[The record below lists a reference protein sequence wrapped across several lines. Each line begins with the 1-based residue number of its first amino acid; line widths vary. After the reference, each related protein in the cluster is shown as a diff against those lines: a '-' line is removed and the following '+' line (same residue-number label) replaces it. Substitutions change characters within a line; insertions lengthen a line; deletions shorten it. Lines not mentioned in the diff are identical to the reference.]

1 MGEYDGLIEYVSLYF
16 TTGVRWVCMGLAIL
30 ILLHQIFALLR
41 MRNPSEI
48 WAYLK
53 CPDATTVPLTHWE
66 NLLGRSRGC
75 DIILNLGGV
84 SRSHGTLIRD
94 SEGVWEY
101 TDLNSKNGSYING
114 RKVTEPAILRAGDTL
129 TVGGGDFQLYPL
141 STRER
146 LENIEKRKRH
156 TKRTSPWIS
165 MLAIT
170 VFQLLTVIQFHISLG
185 DEYPGQL
192 TAAFLLICV
201 VMWAYVIT
209 LRVMK
214 RTGFEVELIAF
225 FLSTLSLALTASAY
239 PYAVLKQSICV
250 LLGVIFFFAMCW
262 LLRDLHKIKKL
273 VPFML
278 GFGVLLLVMN
288 LAIGTVAFGSQNWI
302 SIGGLTFQP
311 SEITKIIF
319 VFVGAASLN
328 ELQQRKNLLIFM
340 GFSFFC
346 LGCLA
351 IMGDFGTAIIFFAT
365 FLVISFLRSG
375 DFTKFFL
382 VLGAAALMGLMV
394 LRFKP
399 YVADRFSVWGHVWE
413 DPTDKGF
420 QQVQTLTSI
429 ASGGIPG
436 LGAGEGNLSDVAAAS
451 TDLVFGMLSEEWGLV
466 IAILAVLCII
476 TLGVFAYRS
485 IIAGRSTYYCIAA
498 CAVTTIFMFQTI
510 LNVFGSVDLLPL
522 TGVTFPF
529 VSSGGTSMIVCWGM
543 LAFLKAADTR
553 QNASLAVRIQER
565 DPEKGLTS
573 VESVS
578 AVDMYDPEDLY
589 ALLGEEYRKPSRKDR
604 KADTEAKAEQPAPR
618 TTRPM
623 KPAPKSS
630 SADANEL
637 EPPEWKQP
645 AKPKPSQPKP
655 AQPRPAQQ
663 QPAKP
668 KPVQDEARPPFTRE
682 KAQPKKSGPTVKTYQ
697 PQAESKPAAPQPKP
711 AAPASKPKQQGTPGV
726 RRDEPHTP
734 KAVRYKDV
742 SDDDFFGKFDPPAKP
757 KPEAPEE
764 DGPLT
769 LDDIFGNNGIFND
782 SGKGGKR

>member
-156 TKRTSPWIS
+156 TKRTSPWLS

-192 TAAFLLICV
+192 TAAFALICI

-225 FLSTLSLALTASAY
+225 FLATLSLALTASAY

-262 LLRDLHKIKKL
+262 LLRDLHKVKKL

-278 GFGVLLLVMN
+278 GFGVLLLIMN
-288 LAIGTVAFGSQNWI
+288 LVIGTVAFGSQNWI

-565 DPEKGLTS
+565 DPEKGLAS

-589 ALLGEEYRKPSRKDR
+589 ALLGEEYRAPSRKDR
-604 KADTEAKAEQPAPR
+604 KARKADTAANAEQSAPR

-630 SADANEL
+630 RADANEL
-637 EPPEWKQP
+637 EPPEWKQT
-645 AKPKPSQPKP
+645 ARPKP
-655 AQPRPAQQ
+655 AQPKPTQ
-663 QPAKP
+663 P
-668 KPVQDEARPPFTRE
+668 KPVQPRPAKDETRPPFTRE
-682 KAQPKKSGPTVKTYQ
+682 KAQPKQSGPTIQTYR
-697 PQAESKPAAPQPKP
+697 PQAEPTPAAQQQKP
-711 AAPASKPKQQGTPGV
+711 AAPAGKPAAQGTPGV

-764 DGPLT
+764 EGPLT